1 MPLNGRRVGPMT
13 KSDSAD
19 YFHRRALEERAA
31 AELAQDER
39 AANSHR
45 ELARRYDEKAKDGLG
60 GEADEPESGS
70 VLPDEFQILP

>member
-1 MPLNGRRVGPMT
+1 MPLNGRRVGAMT
-13 KSDSAD
+13 KSDSTD

>member
-1 MPLNGRRVGPMT
+1 MT
-13 KSDSAD
+13 RPDSAD

-31 AELAQDER
+31 AELAHDER

-45 ELARRYDEKAKDGLG
+45 ELARRYDEKAEDGPG
-60 GEADEPESGS
+60 AEAEEPEFGS

>member
-1 MPLNGRRVGPMT
+1 MT
-13 KSDSAD
+13 KTELTD

-31 AELAQDER
+31 AELAQDQR

-45 ELARRYDEKAKDGLG
+45 EPARRYDEKADGSDD
-60 GEADEPESGS
+60 GETEEPESGS

>member
-1 MPLNGRRVGPMT
+1 MT
-13 KSDSAD
+13 KPDSAD

-31 AELAQDER
+31 AELAQDQR

-45 ELARRYDEKAKDGLG
+45 ELARRYDEKAEDGHV
-60 GEADEPESGS
+60 EVDEPEPGS

>member
-1 MPLNGRRVGPMT
+1 MSRERRKAGLMT
-13 KSDSAD
+13 KPDLTA

-45 ELARRYDEKAKDGLG
+45 ELARRYEEKAEV
-60 GEADEPESGS
+60 GEYETEEPEHGN